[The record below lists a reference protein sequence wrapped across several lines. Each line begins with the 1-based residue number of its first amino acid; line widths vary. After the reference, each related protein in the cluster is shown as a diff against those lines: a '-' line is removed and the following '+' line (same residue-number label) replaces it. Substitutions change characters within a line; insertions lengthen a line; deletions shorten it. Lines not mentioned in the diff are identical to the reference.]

1 MSSRPVPQ
9 TSVGKLVS
17 LSVDNPKYYTSQQ
30 QQQQQQQPP
39 SVSPPPLFP
48 NSDLHNE
55 EQTMLWRNIATL
67 FAKCDQNE
75 EELQKHQESYE
86 RLTRGT
92 DELYQELQETKNEI
106 QRETNEN
113 NLLST
118 HVRKLRKYVN
128 KKCENVRETIAY
140 GSYNSDNEIFAYIDK
155 MRSEFQAK
163 TAKMEDEITI
173 LQEKLIETTHI
184 YDSDYTMFVQRE
196 NDLMAKLDQSVQ
208 MTETLSQRIKDHEG
222 IIMHRLEELR
232 NYTDQQQYQI
242 QGDLR
247 EEFTRAICREVEYE
261 SNETA
266 KLVALINDDTEQKI
280 DLVMN
285 HIQKAEYC
293 LRAEIATSRTTTT
306 TTTIDREASRLVELS
321 EQMTQDVS
329 DKMTDL
335 ITRSNEYHT
344 ARYFGLVD
352 EIKTMKQS
360 IGMVDAELSDVKET
374 VEFLK
379 DEVADTGNDV
389 YDIKEDMNDMKD
401 DVYREMDSDYYDMKD
416 YVKRRFHRHE
426 KQKHA
431 VVTADVVTTADAL
444 QMIVTEYEGDTA
456 VPDAAVPAP
465 ENDEHIIIIDADT
478 FMIDDDDEE
487 TQHT

>member
-17 LSVDNPKYYTSQQ
+17 LSVDNPKYYTS
-30 QQQQQQQPP
+30 QQQPP

-208 MTETLSQRIKDHEG
+208 MTETLSQRVRE
-222 IIMHRLEELR
+222 LECNLTAE
-232 NYTDQQQYQI
+232 I
-242 QGDLR
+242 HHCVGDLR
-247 EEFTRAICREVEYE
+247 EEFTHAICREMEFE
-261 SNETA
+261 SNANE
-266 KLVALINDDTEQKI
+266 KRVQSVNE
-280 DLVMN
+280 
-285 HIQKAEYC
+285 
-293 LRAEIATSRTTTT
+293 
-306 TTTIDREASRLVELS
+306 ELF
-321 EQMTQDVS
+321 
-329 DKMTDL
+329 DL

-344 ARYFGLVD
+344 ARHFGMVEDVKAAREMCETL
-352 EIKTMKQS
+352 KQS
-360 IGMVDAELSDVKET
+360 ISMVDAELSDTKET
-374 VEFLK
+374 VEYLK
-379 DEVADTGNDV
+379 DEVAQTTDDITDLTENWNESNDE
-389 YDIKEDMNDMKD
+389 I
-401 DVYREMDSDYYDMKD
+401 YREMDRDYYDLKD
-416 YVKRRFHRHE
+416 YVKRRLNSHNKHN
-426 KQKHA
+426 HA
-431 VVTADVVTTADAL
+431 VPEYNNTESARHTNEDPI
-444 QMIVTEYEGDTA
+444 QMIVREYAEAPAATTA
-456 VPDAAVPAP
+456 TTATATTAATTAATATT
-465 ENDEHIIIIDADT
+465 NDT
-478 FMIDDDDEE
+478 FEDEE
-487 TQHT
+487 TILIMDGIISDDNE

>member
-17 LSVDNPKYYTSQQ
+17 LSVDNPKYYTS
-30 QQQQQQQPP
+30 QQQQQQPP

-208 MTETLSQRIKDHEG
+208 MTETLSQRVRE
-222 IIMHRLEELR
+222 LECNLTAE
-232 NYTDQQQYQI
+232 I
-242 QGDLR
+242 HHCVGDLR
-247 EEFTRAICREVEYE
+247 EEFTHAICREMEFE
-261 SNETA
+261 SNANE
-266 KLVALINDDTEQKI
+266 KRVQSVNE
-280 DLVMN
+280 
-285 HIQKAEYC
+285 
-293 LRAEIATSRTTTT
+293 
-306 TTTIDREASRLVELS
+306 ELF
-321 EQMTQDVS
+321 
-329 DKMTDL
+329 DL

-344 ARYFGLVD
+344 ARHFGMVEDVKAAREMCETL
-352 EIKTMKQS
+352 KQS
-360 IGMVDAELSDVKET
+360 ISMVDAELSDTKET
-374 VEFLK
+374 VEYLK
-379 DEVADTGNDV
+379 DEVAQTTDDITDLTENWNESNDE
-389 YDIKEDMNDMKD
+389 I
-401 DVYREMDSDYYDMKD
+401 YREMDRDYYDLKD
-416 YVKRRFHRHE
+416 YVKRRLNSHN
-426 KQKHA
+426 KQNHA
-431 VVTADVVTTADAL
+431 VPEYNNTESARHTNEDPI
-444 QMIVTEYEGDTA
+444 QMIVREYAEAPAATTA
-456 VPDAAVPAP
+456 TTATAATAATTAATATT
-465 ENDEHIIIIDADT
+465 NDT
-478 FMIDDDDEE
+478 FEDEE
-487 TQHT
+487 TILIMDGIISDDNE

>member
-30 QQQQQQQPP
+30 QQQPQP

-55 EQTMLWRNIATL
+55 EQTMLWHNIATL

-106 QRETNEN
+106 HRETNEN

-163 TAKMEDEITI
+163 TAKMEDEIAI
-173 LQEKLIETTHI
+173 LQEKLIETTLV

-208 MTETLSQRIKDHEG
+208 MTETLSQRVRE
-222 IIMHRLEELR
+222 LECNLR
-232 NYTDQQQYQI
+232 EEI
-242 QGDLR
+242 HHCVGDLR
-247 EEFTRAICREVEYE
+247 EEFTHAICREMEFE
-261 SNETA
+261 SNANE
-266 KLVALINDDTEQKI
+266 KRVQSVNE
-280 DLVMN
+280 
-285 HIQKAEYC
+285 
-293 LRAEIATSRTTTT
+293 
-306 TTTIDREASRLVELS
+306 ELF
-321 EQMTQDVS
+321 
-329 DKMTDL
+329 DL

-344 ARYFGLVD
+344 ARHFGMVEDVKAAREMCETL
-352 EIKTMKQS
+352 KQS
-360 IGMVDAELSDVKET
+360 ISMVDAELSDTKET
-374 VEFLK
+374 VEYLK
-379 DEVADTGNDV
+379 DEVAQTTDDITDLTENWNESNDE
-389 YDIKEDMNDMKD
+389 I
-401 DVYREMDSDYYDMKD
+401 YREMDRDYYDLKD
-416 YVKRRFHRHE
+416 YVKRRLNSHN

-431 VVTADVVTTADAL
+431 VPEYNNTEQARHTTNEDPI
-444 QMIVTEYEGDTA
+444 QMIVREYAEASSPATPTTTA
-456 VPDAAVPAP
+456 TAATAATTAT
-465 ENDEHIIIIDADT
+465 NDT
-478 FMIDDDDEE
+478 FEDEE
-487 TQHT
+487 TILIMDGIISDDNE